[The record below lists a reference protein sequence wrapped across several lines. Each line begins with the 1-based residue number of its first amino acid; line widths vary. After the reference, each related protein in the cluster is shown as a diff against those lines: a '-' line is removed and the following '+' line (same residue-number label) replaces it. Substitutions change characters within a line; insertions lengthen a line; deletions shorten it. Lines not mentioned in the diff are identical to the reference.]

1 MPRKKQYNFYDDS
14 FKATAVALTDIP
26 DVKVRQIAE
35 VLDIHEVMLY
45 RWRMEVSRGDI
56 VSKKKSKAL
65 K

>member
-35 VLDIHEVMLY
+35 VLDIHEVMLCNGQVKLE
-45 RWRMEVSRGDI
+45 RF
-56 VSKKKSKAL
+56 
-65 K
+65 